1 MSTKEQFLRDF
12 NNAFANSDI
21 DYISKFVADDIQ
33 WIIKGDDAIIGKSN
47 FTTALKEMKADEPFE
62 LSIDNIIIHKN
73 KGIVEGSMSSPDG
86 KTYAF
91 CDSYVFSD
99 TDVPMINKMTSYV
112 ISLEKKPVKA

>member
-1 MSTKEQFLRDF
+1 MSTKEQFLRDL
-12 NNAFANSDI
+12 NNAFANNDI

-33 WIIKGDDAIIGKSN
+33 WTIKGENTIMGKDN
-47 FTTALKEMKADEPFE
+47 FTNALEEMKSDEPYK
-62 LSIDNIIIHKN
+62 LSIDDIIIHKN

-91 CDSYVFSD
+91 CDIYVFVD

-112 ISLEKKPVKA
+112 ITLEKKPVKA